1 MKDCVLEEADTAAIS
16 PFQYSGHIEIKWLNE
31 GALFH
36 TVPLFVLAQ
45 SKVST
50 ELFIFTYI
58 FRRQPLQ
65 PLLNWWFSPTE
76 VFWHTIALRLNF

>member
-1 MKDCVLEEADTAAIS
+1 MMDCVLEEADTAAIS

-45 SKVST
+45 AKVST
-50 ELFIFTYI
+50 ELFIFNT
-58 FRRQPLQ
+58 
-65 PLLNWWFSPTE
+65 
-76 VFWHTIALRLNF
+76 HTMFLHTFIVYNLYNLC